1 MKRKVGY
8 LALPF
13 LLLAMT
19 VVFFAARASKAQ
31 GVRPCVRACQEAAIA
46 AVQVCNGDLAC
57 LQAVRAQ
64 YVSCVSACRP

>member
-19 VVFFAARASKAQ
+19 VVFFAAKASKAQ
-31 GVRPCVRACQEAAIA
+31 GARPCVRACQEFAIA
-46 AVQVCNGDLAC
+46 AAQACNGDLAC